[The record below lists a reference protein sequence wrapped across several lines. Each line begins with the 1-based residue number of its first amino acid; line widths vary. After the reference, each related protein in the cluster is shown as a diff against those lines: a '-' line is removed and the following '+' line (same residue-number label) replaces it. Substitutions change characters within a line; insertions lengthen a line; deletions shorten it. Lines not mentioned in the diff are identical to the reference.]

1 VTLRLSPGPDAEDL
15 REVVRDFL
23 DRHGDSGSVL
33 RDSMGERGWDPRV
46 WQRLAG
52 ELGVAALDVPERRG
66 GAGATFR
73 EVAVVAEE
81 LGRAQVRLPWFSTAV
96 LGVGVLLHG
105 DSSRDDLLE
114 RLASGGLTATLAYR
128 EGFDE
133 WDPDAVRTVAEADG
147 GGRWRLSGTKTL
159 VVEGATADVLFVV
172 AAVAG
177 APAVFVVD
185 GHADGL
191 ERTPPAGLDPTRPL
205 AQLVLDR
212 TPATRLGPPGDARE
226 LIARV
231 LDRARAALAAEQV
244 GGAAAAMEMTV
255 TYAAQRVQFGRPIAT
270 FQAVKHRCA
279 DMAVQVEAARSAAL
293 WAAAAAADEP
303 DQLATAAATA
313 AIVCGDAYSWVAA
326 ETVQVHGGIGFTW
339 EHPAH
344 LHVRRA
350 AVDATL
356 LGARAAHRDTLLA
369 AAGI

>member
-1 VTLRLSPGPDAEDL
+1 LSPSADAEDL

-23 DRHGDSGSVL
+23 TRHGSAEAVF
-33 RDSMGERGWDPRV
+33 REIAGERGWDPAV
-46 WQRLAG
+46 WRRLAG
-52 ELGVAALDVPERRG
+52 ELGVAALDVPESRG

-81 LGRAQVRLPWFSTAV
+81 LGRSLLRLPWFATAV

-105 DSSRDDLLE
+105 DGSRDDLLE
-114 RLASGGLTATLAYR
+114 LLAAGELTATLAHL
-128 EGFDE
+128 EGFDG
-133 WDPDAVRTVAEADG
+133 WDPDGLQTVAEEDG
-147 GGRWRLSGTKTL
+147 AGGWRLSGTKTL

-172 AAVAG
+172 AAVEG
-177 APAVFVVD
+177 EPAIFVVG

-191 ERTPPAGLDPTRPL
+191 VRRTLQGLDPTRPL
-205 AQLVLDR
+205 AELTLDR
-212 TPATRLGPPGDARE
+212 TPATRLGPPGDARGVV
-226 LIARV
+226 AQV
-231 LDRARAALAAEQV
+231 LDRARAALAAEQA
-244 GGAAAAMEMTV
+244 GGAAAAMEMAV
-255 TYAAQRVQFGRPIAT
+255 AHAAQRVQFGRPIAT

-293 WAAAAAADEP
+293 WAAAAAADDP
-303 DQLATAAATA
+303 DELAAAAATA

-356 LGARAAHRDTLLA
+356 FGTRAAHRDTLLA
-369 AAGI
+369 AVGL